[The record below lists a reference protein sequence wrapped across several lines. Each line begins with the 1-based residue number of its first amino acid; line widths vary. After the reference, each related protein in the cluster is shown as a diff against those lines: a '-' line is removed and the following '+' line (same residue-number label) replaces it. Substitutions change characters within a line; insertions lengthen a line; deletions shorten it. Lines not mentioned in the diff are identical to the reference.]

1 MVKKTKSKEIKL
13 NKQELDEIEDFVINE
28 FGKLETC
35 IFRYMNIMHD
45 AGMAK
50 KDVTKITKRDINYF
64 IKQWNKK
71 QD

>member
-28 FGKLETC
+28 FGKLKTC
-35 IFRYMNIMHD
+35 IFRYMDIMHD
-45 AGMAK
+45 TGMAK
-50 KDVTKITKRDINYF
+50 KDVMKITQRDVNYF